1 MTTIDYLAWVS
12 PLSLHMSEIPE
23 GRCQMSA
30 RIQVLLIVLGMIVLA
45 ALNGATPWG
54 P

>member
-1 MTTIDYLAWVS
+1 M
-12 PLSLHMSEIPE
+12 
-23 GRCQMSA
+23 
-30 RIQVLLIVLGMIVLA
+30 QVLLIVLGTIVLA